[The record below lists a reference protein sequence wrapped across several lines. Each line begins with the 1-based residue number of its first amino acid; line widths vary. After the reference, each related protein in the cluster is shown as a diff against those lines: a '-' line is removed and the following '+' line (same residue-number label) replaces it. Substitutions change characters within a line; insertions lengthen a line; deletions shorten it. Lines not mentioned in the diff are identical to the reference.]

1 MANTKA
7 ARGARQPRQVK
18 KAQPAKDVVV
28 TLRVDPDTLTQL
40 DFIAKG
46 MDRSRANVC
55 AIALREFVEREYPF
69 HQAVAE
75 GLEDI
80 NAGRVVPHDKVSD
93 WIRGM
98 EEGRVTEPPL
108 SGR

>member
-7 ARGARQPRQVK
+7 ARVTRQPSQAR

-28 TLRVDPDTLTQL
+28 TLRIDPDTLTQL
-40 DFIAKG
+40 NFIAEG

-69 HQAVAE
+69 YQAVAE
-75 GLEDI
+75 GLEDAG
-80 NAGRVVPHDKVSD
+80 AGRVVPHDKVSD

>member
-1 MANTKA
+1 MANTKTA
-7 ARGARQPRQVK
+7 KVVRKTVTPPPRAR
-18 KAQPAKDVVV
+18 DVIV
-28 TLRVDPDTLTQL
+28 TLRLDADTLAQL
-40 DFIAKG
+40 DFIAEG

-75 GLEDI
+75 GIADMY
-80 NAGRVVPHDKVSD
+80 AGRVVPNEKVKD
-93 WIRGM
+93 WLGGL
-98 EEGRVTEPPL
+98 EEGRVNKPPI